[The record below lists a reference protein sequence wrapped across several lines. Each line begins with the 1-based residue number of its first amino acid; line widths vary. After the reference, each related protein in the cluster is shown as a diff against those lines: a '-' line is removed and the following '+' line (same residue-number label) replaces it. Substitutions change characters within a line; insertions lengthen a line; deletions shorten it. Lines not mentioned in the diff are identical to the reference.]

1 MPYRA
6 LTQLID
12 TRYEALSPE
21 QRRAARWV
29 REHPA
34 ELALQS
40 LRASARA
47 AGVAPATLSR
57 LSHALGLADFDAMR
71 RPVAEALARRASG
84 APGLAEPHADA
95 GVDADDLARAQ
106 QRNLASV
113 AGRNGDAALAAAA
126 SAVLAATC
134 VAFLGLR
141 ASHGI
146 AHHLRYACDWLRPR
160 TLLLNDLAGD
170 LADQVAELGAED
182 LLVAV
187 GQAPYTRQTVE
198 MAQQAHAAGVPVL
211 ALTDSPL
218 SPLARVARWALLF
231 DAASPSF
238 FHSMTGAQ
246 ALAERLVAEVA
257 ARGGEAVVQRLR
269 QVQARLHAQ
278 RAYWEK
284 RPFKDHFA

>member
-21 QRRAARWV
+21 LQRAARWV

-40 LRASARA
+40 LRTSARA

-57 LSHALGLADFDAMR
+57 LSHALGMADFDAMR
-71 RPVAEALARRASG
+71 RPVAEALARSASATPLLEVPPVPPG
-84 APGLAEPHADA
+84 AGGLAQ
-95 GVDADDLARAQ
+95 AQ

-113 AGRNGDAALAAAA
+113 AERNSEAAVAAAA
-126 SAVLAATC
+126 AAVLAARR

-146 AHHLRYACDWLRPR
+146 AHHLRYACDWLRPD
-160 TLLLNDLAGD
+160 TLLLNDLAGA
-170 LADQVAELGAED
+170 LVDQVAELRPDE
-182 LLVAV
+182 LLVV
-187 GQAPYTRQTVE
+187 VSQAPYTRQTVE
-198 MAQQAHAAGVPVL
+198 LVQQAHTTGVPVL

-218 SPLARVARWALLF
+218 SPLARAARWVLLF

-269 QVQARLHAQ
+269 QVQARQHAQ

-284 RPFKDHFA
+284 RPFKESFA